1 MHHSLIIVFRCVQ
14 LIRES
19 GTAGRK
25 HVFFRSSLAIL
36 ILAVPA
42 HAFRAQMAFYEPR
55 PNYYEP
61 RESPVTT
68 PRRQLR
74 VLRPAVNPSR
84 SAGTLLASPS
94 ESAFPSLDSTSP

>member
-1 MHHSLIIVFRCVQ
+1 
-14 LIRES
+14 
-19 GTAGRK
+19 
-25 HVFFRSSLAIL
+25 
-36 ILAVPA
+36 
-42 HAFRAQMAFYEPR
+42 MAFYEPR

-94 ESAFPSLDSTSP
+94 ESAFPQPRLDLAVALLVAKLAFFPR